1 MNKLEWVVPKSCNVK
16 KTVCTYSYNFYI
28 KDTAITKN
36 WVRHLLMKP
45 ICVDEFCTRRVVIHE
60 LESSLHYDDAI
71 DASVVAEEKTG

>member
-1 MNKLEWVVPKSCNVK
+1 
-16 KTVCTYSYNFYI
+16 
-28 KDTAITKN
+28 
-36 WVRHLLMKP
+36 MKP